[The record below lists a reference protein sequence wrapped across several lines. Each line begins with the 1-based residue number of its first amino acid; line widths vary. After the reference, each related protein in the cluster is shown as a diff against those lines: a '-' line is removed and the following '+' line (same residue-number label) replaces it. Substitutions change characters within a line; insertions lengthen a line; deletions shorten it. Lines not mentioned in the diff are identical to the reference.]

1 MRERSGGRDGSE
13 PIRRGQR
20 RRRKH
25 SSVLGAGGAQRESG
39 PRPGAGTA
47 AGSGLS
53 DAEGGDGAGSGQGA
67 AGELAP
73 GAALQTQSEAAAG
86 RGGADP
92 GRRAGLRTDR
102 AGQGCAG
109 LVVPRSRAHP
119 GPAGRLGG
127 AGRGLAAGR
136 PPLGSVPTPPP
147 LVRRLLRALLRP
159 LLTGRAAP
167 QPIGCCRGAGREG
180 AEPLAPRPM
189 SGAEPAG
196 WGWGVRC
203 DARGAT

>member
-1 MRERSGGRDGSE
+1 MRERSGGRDGPE

-147 LVRRLLRALLRP
+147 IGSAPPEGAAAAAPDWPRGAATHWLLQGGGARGGGASGAAPNEWGGTRGVGV
-159 LLTGRAAP
+159 GRA
-167 QPIGCCRGAGREG
+167 
-180 AEPLAPRPM
+180 
-189 SGAEPAG
+189 
-196 WGWGVRC
+196 V
-203 DARGAT
+203 